1 MGSKGA
7 VDRLDEVAADQSGS
21 KMVAT
26 SGGEPSKLWSWRE
39 ESNLQP
45 VVYKDKNSQTTETVK
60 AANNRRNVALMQCVW
75 LVRFCM
81 RLRLIASCVAPVRLH
96 FWLHRNEKETAQ

>member
-45 VVYKDKNSQTTETVK
+45 VVYKTTALPIELRQPACIFNSLRGSVEVSRSVRYGLSHGSIWLE
-60 AANNRRNVALMQCVW
+60 RREPLGGLLQDT
-75 LVRFCM
+75 
-81 RLRLIASCVAPVRLH
+81 IG
-96 FWLHRNEKETAQ
+96 

>member
-1 MGSKGA
+1 MVANGEQGG

-45 VVYKDKNSQTTETVK
+45 VVYKTTALPIELRQRQWQRVHD
-60 AANNRRNVALMQCVW
+60 RNFPCKYM
-75 LVRFCM
+75 VRCLDL
-81 RLRLIASCVAPVRLH
+81 LRLFGYSRRARSL
-96 FWLHRNEKETAQ
+96 

>member
-45 VVYKDKNSQTTETVK
+45 VVYKSDQAVTEPTHQDLSEDKNKDFEHPRS
-60 AANNRRNVALMQCVW
+60 
-75 LVRFCM
+75 
-81 RLRLIASCVAPVRLH
+81 
-96 FWLHRNEKETAQ
+96 